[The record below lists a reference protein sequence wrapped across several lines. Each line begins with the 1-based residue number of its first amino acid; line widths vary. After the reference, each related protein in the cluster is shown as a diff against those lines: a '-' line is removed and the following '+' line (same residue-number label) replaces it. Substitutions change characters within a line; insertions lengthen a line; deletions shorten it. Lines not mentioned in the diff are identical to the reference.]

1 MKSYLR
7 ILRYVG
13 RFRKYAAYNIFF
25 NILFTFFN
33 LFSILLIIPFL
44 QILFDTYNK
53 QQEANPSGLLS
64 PLLGWI
70 NSNFTSYIEANGK
83 SAGLVLVCI
92 AVVCMFFLKNI
103 CRYFA
108 LYYLAPLRNGV
119 VRDLRQG
126 LFDKMMQLPVS
137 YFSEKRKGDILA
149 RITTD
154 VNEVEWS
161 VMNTLESTFRDPFT
175 IIIFFISMLFI
186 SVPLTLLVI
195 VFLIPTAFIITRIGK
210 SLKRKS
216 TKSQTQFG
224 LIMSIIEES
233 LGGLRIIKGFNAERY
248 QKSKFSRENKI
259 LSDLQIGVLHRW
271 QLSSPLTEF
280 LSIITVAVILYL
292 GGMMVLQGDSTLG
305 ADTFIGYILIFA
317 NILNPARSAAN
328 SFFYIQRG
336 IASIERIE
344 AVLDADV
351 NIKEP
356 LHATHLK
363 TFEHEIEYK
372 NVSFNYQED
381 IRVLHN
387 INVKIEKGKMIALVG
402 SSGSGKSTLADL
414 LARFHDVTDGEILID
429 DINIKDIRIASL
441 RNLLG
446 IVTQESILF
455 NDTIFN
461 NIAFGID
468 NANEDAVIKA
478 AKVANAHEFIM
489 KQEKGYQTMI
499 GDRGHKLSGGE
510 RQRITI
516 ARAIFKNPPILIL
529 DEATSSLDTESEK
542 LVQDAL
548 FKLMQNRTSIVI
560 AHRLSTIQFADE
572 ILVMQNGQIA
582 EKGNHTSL
590 LAKNGL
596 YAKLVE
602 MQMF

>member
-7 ILRYVG
+7 ILRYAG
-13 RFRKYAAYNIFF
+13 RFRKFAGLNILF

-53 QQEANPSGLLS
+53 QQQSDQPAVLKNS
-64 PLLGWI
+64 LGWI
-70 NSNFTSYIEANGK
+70 NTQFTSFIETNGK
-83 SAGLVLVCI
+83 PAGLILVCL
-92 AVVCMFFLKNI
+92 AVVLMFFLKNV

-119 VRDLRQG
+119 VRDLRQS

-161 VMNTLESTFRDPFT
+161 IMNTLESTFRDPFT
-175 IIIFFISMLFI
+175 ILVFFISMLFI
-186 SVPLTLLVI
+186 SVPLTLIVIAFLV
-195 VFLIPTAFIITRIGK
+195 PTAFIITRIGK

-224 LIMSIIEES
+224 FIMSIIEES
-233 LGGLRIIKGFNAERY
+233 LSGLRIIKGFNAERY
-248 QKSKFSRENKI
+248 QKSKFSRENKT

-292 GGMMVLQGDSTLG
+292 GGMMVLKGDTALS

-344 AVLDADV
+344 SVLDADIH
-351 NIKEP
+351 IKEP
-356 LHATHLK
+356 LHATHVK
-363 TFEHEIEYK
+363 VFEQEIEYR

-381 IRVLHN
+381 VRVLHN
-387 INVKIEKGKMIALVG
+387 IHMKIEKGKMIALVG
-402 SSGSGKSTLADL
+402 ASGSGKSTLADL
-414 LARFHDVTDGEILID
+414 LARFHDVTDGEICID
-429 DINIKDIRIASL
+429 GINIKNIRIASL

-455 NDTIFN
+455 NDTVFN

-468 NANEDAVIKA
+468 HAEREDVIKA

-489 KQEKGYQTMI
+489 KLEHGYDTMI
-499 GDRGHKLSGGE
+499 GDRGNKLSGGE

-572 ILVMQNGQIA
+572 ILVMQNGVIA
-582 EKGNHTSL
+582 EKGNHNSL